1 MGESRRTS
9 RTPRTPRAPE
19 GFRLPRAPS
28 PPIPRAPSPSR
39 SSQYDQN
46 TITVTEYPSDSEGQG
61 DVRSYDSKKK
71 KASKSKDSKSRPSSS
86 KHSSSRDSKKA
97 PSTAYETE
105 SNSTIRPEREKKK
118 YYDNGPSLP
127 TVDEQTTGRQSTIPI
142 RTSRPS
148 DEPTRTSTKPK
159 TKKSRSHTPTQHTST
174 SRPTEPL
181 DTDLVLPEDSISCIG
196 GRKTEAQIDREIRKI
211 KEAQSK
217 TRRHHRTP
225 SSASRN
231 ESDQNSASYSKV
243 RSHRPSR
250 DSRIYD
256 EPDQSYADRK
266 SDRTART
273 TKGKSSRRESVS
285 NEDMRQVSS
294 RGEGSQA
301 SSSPSDE
308 ESKYHNDHQESVRG
322 AIVKHRD
329 RAESSD
335 GGGSQSPDSYY
346 GDGGGEYPSTRR
358 SHHSSRKHTTSNE
371 PRRSYAGKEF
381 SEFDTDDR
389 GNMWEQDMANGAR
402 PPREYSYESDSYQS
416 RDEYERRHRKGRA
429 REAIDAK
436 KGRRLNMPPAMPPTM
451 YPNMHPNMHPTMP
464 PTMHPNMHPTMPPTM
479 HPNMHAT
486 QYQTRP
492 PGEHLD
498 FNPRARTGYGVY
510 QSSSVRQGVRV
521 ESHQS
526 HQSHHSSHHR
536 SRHRYDDYDY
546 D

>member
-1 MGESRRTS
+1 M
-9 RTPRTPRAPE
+9 
-19 GFRLPRAPS
+19 
-28 PPIPRAPSPSR
+28 
-39 SSQYDQN
+39 
-46 TITVTEYPSDSEGQG
+46 
-61 DVRSYDSKKK
+61 
-71 KASKSKDSKSRPSSS
+71 
-86 KHSSSRDSKKA
+86 
-97 PSTAYETE
+97 
-105 SNSTIRPEREKKK
+105 
-118 YYDNGPSLP
+118 
-127 TVDEQTTGRQSTIPI
+127 
-142 RTSRPS
+142 
-148 DEPTRTSTKPK
+148 
-159 TKKSRSHTPTQHTST
+159 
-174 SRPTEPL
+174 
-181 DTDLVLPEDSISCIG
+181 
-196 GRKTEAQIDREIRKI
+196 
-211 KEAQSK
+211 
-217 TRRHHRTP
+217 
-225 SSASRN
+225 
-231 ESDQNSASYSKV
+231 
-243 RSHRPSR
+243 
-250 DSRIYD
+250 
-256 EPDQSYADRK
+256 
-266 SDRTART
+266 
-273 TKGKSSRRESVS
+273 S

-464 PTMHPNMHPTMPPTM
+464 PTMHPNMH
-479 HPNMHAT
+479 AT